1 MAHVS
6 LRREA
11 LPVPAPLFQ
20 QAADLGVDVS
30 IHGGIIAKFC
40 ALRKQHIAPSGLQSS
55 AMAQKSL
62 NQVLA
67 DNLNRVIEDRE
78 LSNKQLGK
86 MAGVAPNTIANYRNA
101 TPDTITPSGKERS
114 AKLAEVEL
122 GQLGLQM
129 MRAAQP
135 RPAAPVAPTECRSY
149 NRGGYVQ
156 TVCD

>member
-101 TPDTITPSGKERS
+101 TPDTITPSGASCSDRMP
-114 AKLAEVEL
+114 LV
-122 GQLGLQM
+122 
-129 MRAAQP
+129 QP
-135 RPAAPVAPTECRSY
+135 RRLRADRVRLIA
-149 NRGGYVQ
+149 
-156 TVCD
+156 